1 MNRIR
6 FEEMK
11 TTIKQAFLQAG
22 MPDERAE
29 TCATIHTESSRDGV
43 YSHGLN
49 RVERFVEYIGKKW
62 VDVNAS
68 PTLSINLGAMEVYN
82 GNMGPGIL
90 NAQFAM
96 NRATQIAEKNGLG
109 LVSLNNTTHWM
120 RGGAFGWQAAEKGYI
135 GICWTNTESCMPAW
149 GATSGGIGNNP
160 FIMAV
165 PRKEGHVVLD
175 MAMSQYSY
183 GKLQVTRLKNQKL
196 PYPGG
201 FDKNGLLTDD
211 PGVIEETRRV
221 LPIGFWKGSGFAVLL
236 DIISSLLSG
245 GLTTAGMDK
254 FDKGSC
260 GSCCQVFIAINPLK
274 INTQQFIDKV
284 LAETIGQL
292 KSSTPVKENGE
303 IYYPGENS
311 LKTRKEN
318 MELGIPVDDG
328 VWAKVKE
335 LAKLN
340 TPLS

>member
-1 MNRIR
+1 MTRIK
-6 FEEMK
+6 FDEMK
-11 TTIKQAFLQAG
+11 ATIKLAFLHAG
-22 MPDERAE
+22 MPDEKAE
-29 TCATIHTESSRDGV
+29 ICARIHTESSRDGV

-49 RVERFVEYIGKKW
+49 RVERFVDYIAKEW
-62 VDVNAS
+62 VDVHAM
-68 PTLSINLGAMEVYN
+68 PTLDTNLGAMEIYN

-90 NAQFAM
+90 NALFAM
-96 NRATQIAEKNGLG
+96 NRAVEIAKNNGLG

-120 RGGAFGWQAAEKGYI
+120 RGGAYGWLAAEKGFI

-165 PRKEGHVVLD
+165 PRKEGHIVLD

-201 FDKNGLLTDD
+201 FDQNGNLTDD
-211 PGVIEETRRV
+211 PAAIEETRRV

-254 FDKGSC
+254 LNKGSC

-274 INTQQFIDKV
+274 INTQEFIDKV
-284 LAETIGQL
+284 LGETLTQL
-292 KSSTPVKENGE
+292 KSSVPVKENSE
-303 IYYPGENS
+303 IFYPGENS
-311 LKTRKEN
+311 LRTRNEN

-340 TPLS
+340 